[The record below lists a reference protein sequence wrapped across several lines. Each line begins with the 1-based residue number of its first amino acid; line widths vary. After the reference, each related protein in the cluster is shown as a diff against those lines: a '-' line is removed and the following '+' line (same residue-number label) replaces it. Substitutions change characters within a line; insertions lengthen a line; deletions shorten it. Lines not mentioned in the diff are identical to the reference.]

1 MEIYKYRKKEKNQ
14 YFHHIGII
22 EAAFHETS
30 SRNGRKKKILEK
42 GELTLD
48 NEEEIILIELENQIK
63 KLTKKK
69 VAGED
74 EVKNKV

>member
-1 MEIYKYRKKEKNQ
+1 MQKEGEELAFPSHGNNR
-14 YFHHIGII
+14 
-22 EAAFHETS
+22 AFHETS
-30 SRNGRKKKILEK
+30 WNGNSRNGRKKKHPQEK
-42 GELTLD
+42 RELTLD

-74 EVKNKV
+74 EVKNEV